1 MKFSTSIAGL
11 RVVPLAL
18 AVIGLLIPVG
28 LAQLC
33 RCAAP
38 LAEKGCCGGS
48 QGAEHAQC
56 VSYCPLSP
64 CCSRPCCGR
73 CRLSQS
79 QPTFA
84 RTDQNT
90 TDLSIGTVAVN
101 DLFAG
106 LPKKQI
112 NGGVEN
118 PAESGFGSFLRLHA
132 LLGVWL
138 N

>member
-1 MKFSTSIAGL
+1 MKFPSSVAGL
-11 RVVPLAL
+11 RVVSLAL

-28 LAQLC
+28 LAQVC
-33 RCAAP
+33 RCATP
-38 LAEKGCCGGS
+38 LAEKGCCGGA
-48 QGAEHAQC
+48 QGAERSQC
-56 VSYCPLSP
+56 VSHFPLSP
-64 CCSRPCCGR
+64 CCSC

-101 DLFAG
+101 DQVSD

-112 NGGVEN
+112 NDRVEN
-118 PAESGFGSFLRLHA
+118 PAGSGFGSFRRLHA